1 MSKYCN
7 LSKEDI
13 QKIEKS
19 SKPKITDV
27 FLQKKISNMEKTQ
40 PWISVKNNTKTNK
53 FKKKKEIKHRNDPY
67 KFKNIPS
74 NMREIILNLCKKN
87 EIGLQTLAFK
97 ANISLHIIDRYI
109 NNNYIL
115 DNYDLHILMKTLN
128 FDLIK
133 YINDNNNNKS

>member
-13 QKIEKS
+13 ERIEKS
-19 SKPKITDV
+19 CKPKITDI

-53 FKKKKEIKHRNDPY
+53 FKKKREMKHRNDPY
-67 KFKNIPS
+67 KFKKIPS
-74 NMREIILNLCKKN
+74 NIREIILNLCKKN

-115 DNYDLHILMKTLN
+115 DNYHLHILLKELN

-133 YINDNNNNKS
+133 YIDNNK

>member
-19 SKPKITDV
+19 YKPKITDV
-27 FLQKKISNMEKTQ
+27 FLQKKLSNMEKTK

-53 FKKKKEIKHRNDPY
+53 FKKKKEMKHRNDPY

-97 ANISLHIIDRYI
+97 SNISLHIIDRYI

-133 YINDNNNNKS
+133 YINDNNNNK